1 MHALFALFRPV
12 MAAAVLGLA
21 HGAVAQNVGINA
33 NGAAPHPSAMLDVD
47 VSAIAGTKRG
57 LLIPRVTSAQ
67 RVAIPSPATSL
78 LVFDTTTN
86 SFWYFDGTV
95 WVGNFVEVDP
105 TWDGSAVFTGASW
118 RSGDLGLG
126 MTAAPNSKLQV
137 VGRAFIDNS
146 ANAHAIAGNP
156 ALTADGA
163 LNEDILRI
171 RDVGANNRLLVNS
184 AGLVGI
190 STSTPTARLS
200 IATLGSQAELGG
212 MAASA
217 TFKSNTGPL
226 GNVAGNSLKLAS
238 IGFTSTLENV
248 SLGVQALRTANGTS
262 SATTAIGLKF
272 DVDATSPVN
281 NSEIWLTNGGNIGIG
296 TSAPHASALLDVDAT
311 ALPAASKRGLLI
323 PRMTTAERT
332 AIATPATGLLVY
344 DSSLNAFWFYDG
356 TAWSPLSGT
365 EVDPTWD
372 GSAVFTGASW
382 RSGDLGLGMTAAPNS
397 KLQVVGRV
405 FIDNSANA
413 HAIAGNPALTVDGAL
428 SEDILR
434 VRDVGANNRLL
445 VTSGGLV
452 GISTSI
458 PTARLSI
465 ATIGS
470 QAELGGAAASTT
482 FKSNTGSLG
491 TIAGNTLKLASFGFT
506 TNGVTEN
513 VSLGIEA
520 LRMVNGT
527 TVTTSAIGLK
537 FDMNATSPLN
547 NSEIWLTN
555 AGNIGIGT
563 NAPTAVLDVNGKAR
577 STAIYS
583 FDSSTGTT
591 TTTSTVL
598 VNHAGLVTTLAVQTN
613 DIVKVDCACN
623 LSNSTAAGVT
633 YLTVDITAGAGT
645 WVQVPNSVVSTG
657 TGFRGGYS
665 TGILQATADGN
676 ITFQAQWRV
685 GVASTGSTQ
694 ACNIT
699 AVVIG
704 KQ

>member
-1 MHALFALFRPV
+1 MRRSLILCLSIV
-12 MAAAVLGLA
+12 SS
-21 HGAVAQNVGINA
+21 GAWAQTGVGVDVAS
-33 NGAAPHPSAMLDVD
+33 PLEKLDVAGRLHL
-47 VSAIAGTKRG
+47 SSETTAGAPTGGAGTIRWNALAG
-57 LLIPRVTSAQ
+57 EFQ
-67 RVAIPSPATSL
+67 G
-78 LVFDTTTN
+78 
-86 SFWYFDGTV
+86 WDGTA
-95 WVGNFVEVDP
+95 WVPFGAGIEVDP
-105 TWDGSAVFTGASW
+105 TWDGSAIFSGASW
-118 RSGDLGLG
+118 RSGDVGLG

-137 VGRAFIDNS
+137 VGRVFIDNS
-146 ANAHAIAGNP
+146 TFTHGLAGNP

-163 LNEDILRI
+163 LNEDIMRI

-200 IATLGSQAELGG
+200 IATIGSQAELGG
-212 MAASA
+212 TAAST
-217 TFKSNTGPL
+217 TFKSNTGSL
-226 GNVAGNSLKLAS
+226 GNTAGNTLKLAS
-238 IGFTSTLENV
+238 FGFTTNGVTENV
-248 SLGVQALRTANGTS
+248 SLGIEALRNVNGTTV
-262 SATTAIGLKF
+262 TTSAIGLKF
-272 DVDATSPVN
+272 DVDATSPAN
-281 NSEIWLTNGGNIGIG
+281 NSELWLTHAGNIGIG
-296 TSAPHASALLDVDAT
+296 LSAPTEKLDVAGR
-311 ALPAASKRGLLI
+311 LHLI
-323 PRMTTAERT
+323 SETTAGAPTGGAGTIRWNASDVEFQGWDG
-332 AIATPATGLLVY
+332 ATWVPFGAGSV
-344 DSSLNAFWFYDG
+344 
-356 TAWSPLSGT
+356 T

-405 FIDNSANA
+405 FIDNSANT

-445 VTSGGLV
+445 VTSGGFV

-470 QAELGGAAASTT
+470 QAELGGTAASTT

-520 LRMVNGT
+520 LRMVAGT

-577 STAIYS
+577 STAIYG
-583 FDSSTGTT
+583 FDSSVGTT
-591 TTTSTVL
+591 TTTSTTL
-598 VNHAGLVTTLAVQTN
+598 VFNAALSATVAVQTN
-613 DIVKVDCACN
+613 DIIKVDCACN
-623 LSNSTAAGVT
+623 LSNSTTAVT
-633 YLTVDITAGAGT
+633 YMTVDNSAGT
-645 WVQVPNSVVSTG
+645 GAWIQTPNSIVSTG
-657 TGFRGGYS
+657 TGFHGGYS
-665 TGILQATADGN
+665 TGIFQATANGN

-685 GVASTGSTQ
+685 GAASTGSAQ
-694 ACNIT
+694 NCNIT